1 MIFGSGSNNYVT
13 ATQIACSNSL
23 IPPLP
28 PGMYVNCFLLLSRH
42 GLASSIVERLDPYL
56 YLQQLG

>member
-1 MIFGSGSNNYVT
+1 MIFGSGSNNYVA
-13 ATQIACSNSL
+13 ATQIARSNSL
-23 IPPLP
+23 MSPLP
-28 PGMYVNCFLLLSRH
+28 PGMYVNRFPLVSRH